1 MPGRDG
7 RSKRFAVGLAPEAKV
22 DSVENSGR
30 SESADVHLMQRFL
43 IIGTAHLD
51 NPYLFRALES
61 ALDHADPDQ
70 LILEIPDDAVLR
82 GDLAHQ
88 KPEMV
93 CAYRWAQRRGTPV
106 RGHEPLGP
114 SILRPELGA
123 ERMGELLEAM
133 DRLIAD
139 LSVRATIDL
148 FCARREPATNTEE
161 RLKAVIDELID
172 PAHAADRTA
181 GVIDGVRGVAA
192 STGKIVVVCGG
203 AHVSHLADALP
214 GAYIVQGDHF
224 F

>member
-1 MPGRDG
+1 
-7 RSKRFAVGLAPEAKV
+7 
-22 DSVENSGR
+22 
-30 SESADVHLMQRFL
+30 MQHFF

-51 NPYLFRALES
+51 NAELFRALES
-61 ALDHADPDQ
+61 ALDQAKPDQ
-70 LILEIPDDAVLR
+70 LILEIPDSAVLR
-82 GDLAHQ
+82 GDVAYQ

-106 RGHEPLGP
+106 RGHEPSGP
-114 SILRPELGA
+114 PILRSGLRPERA
-123 ERMGELLEAM
+123 GELIEAM

-161 RLKAVIDELID
+161 QLRAVIIELID
-172 PAHAADRTA
+172 PIQAANRTT
-181 GVIDGVRGVAA
+181 GVIEGVRAVAA

-203 AHVSHLADALP
+203 AHVSHVADALP
-214 GAYIVQGDHF
+214 GARIIHGDYF